1 MHIVTYTLLHFLCNF
16 FLAAPLTFTTPL
28 KDVTVLVEES
38 VKLMCELNKPD
49 QTVTWLKDGEP
60 LTAAQKKNYRISVDK
75 YKEGGGNRFKLIIP
89 KSELED
95 NGHFSCSVG
104 DVKTEC
110 KVTVK
115 GINM

>member
-1 MHIVTYTLLHFLCNF
+1 
-16 FLAAPLTFTTPL
+16 
-28 KDVTVLVEES
+28 
-38 VKLMCELNKPD
+38 MCELNKPD
-49 QTVTWLKDGEP
+49 QKVTWLKDGEP

-115 GINM
+115 DINM